1 MNIADIVQT
10 SSVLSPLHVQNK
22 KQLLMELANTLARA
36 AGVES
41 RPVFDAFLQREKLG
55 STGIGQGIAIPHG
68 RVAGLARV
76 HGVFARL
83 SHPLAFDS
91 ADGAP
96 VDLVFA
102 LASPPQ
108 SSADHLTALARVSRL
123 LRDAAT
129 LAKLR
134 GTENPDGLY
143 AILTQPVTTASAA

>member
-1 MNIADIVQT
+1 MNIAEIVQPG
-10 SSVLSPLHVQNK
+10 SVLSPLHAQNK
-22 KQLLMELANTLARA
+22 KQLLTELANALARVSC
-36 AGVES
+36 VES
-41 RPVFDAFLQREKLG
+41 RPVFDALLQREKLG

-68 RVAGLARV
+68 RVPGLTKV

-83 SHPLAFDS
+83 SHPLAFDAS
-91 ADGAP
+91 DGAP
-96 VDLVFA
+96 IDLVFA

-134 GTENPDGLY
+134 GTDNPDGLY
-143 AILTQPVTTASAA
+143 AILTQPTATASAA